1 VTPDPGAGVPFGF
14 LDVPAFDS
22 QFPRVGRFSGWV
34 LSTEPIAEVMLYV
47 DGENLTTLPL
57 DVARADVCN
66 AYPGFTCD
74 TPGFNLGIDLSA
86 YTLCDHIVEVRA
98 RTFAGD
104 VTVIDR
110 ARVRLIPPDIF
121 DPQRAEYFSAGT
133 VTISGNR
140 FFVGDVEYYP
150 KTDFLTAVSP
160 GTDIRTY
167 TTHCYLSQ
175 GPARKQ
181 TLRDALIGS
190 GYNSIYVYT
199 LNQGDYSAGGS
210 HPENVVTPYGT
221 GGWSFDTN
229 QLNQARIDAWRAE
242 IHSLIYDHHLKPF
255 IWLRAD
261 DSSEINSASLAKWNT
276 YVDHMVAAFE
286 EYPIMW
292 VLGLE
297 ADEYWTT
304 TQVSDR
310 RAYLQSQTQRP
321 VGVHLT
327 INETR
332 NVNSGYKTGFDFI
345 MVQFD
350 SPQNNS
356 EYVSDTNQYVLLD
369 RPYIAAE
376 FNVAGTGGEPTVTA
390 RSKAIGSVIA
400 GVGNPSRVC
409 GIGNGIN
416 VRR

>member
-1 VTPDPGAGVPFGF
+1 
-14 LDVPAFDS
+14 
-22 QFPRVGRFSGWV
+22 
-34 LSTEPIAEVMLYV
+34 
-47 DGENLTTLPL
+47 
-57 DVARADVCN
+57 
-66 AYPGFTCD
+66 
-74 TPGFNLGIDLSA
+74 
-86 YTLCDHIVEVRA
+86 
-98 RTFAGD
+98 
-104 VTVIDR
+104 
-110 ARVRLIPPDIF
+110 
-121 DPQRAEYFSAGT
+121 
-133 VTISGNR
+133 
-140 FFVGDVEYYP
+140 
-150 KTDFLTAVSP
+150 
-160 GTDIRTY
+160 
-167 TTHCYLSQ
+167 
-175 GPARKQ
+175 
-181 TLRDALIGS
+181 
-190 GYNSIYVYT
+190 
-199 LNQGDYSAGGS
+199 
-210 HPENVVTPYGT
+210 VVTPYGT

-242 IHSLIYDHHLKPF
+242 IHSLIHDHHLKPF

-261 DSSEINSASLAKWNT
+261 DSSDINSASLTKWNT

-297 ADEYWTT
+297 VDEYWST

-350 SPQNNS
+350 SPQNDSQYIN
-356 EYVSDTNQYVLLD
+356 DTNQYVLLD

-376 FNVAGTGGEPTVTA
+376 FNVSGTGGEPTVTA

-400 GVGNPSRVC
+400 GVGDPSRAS